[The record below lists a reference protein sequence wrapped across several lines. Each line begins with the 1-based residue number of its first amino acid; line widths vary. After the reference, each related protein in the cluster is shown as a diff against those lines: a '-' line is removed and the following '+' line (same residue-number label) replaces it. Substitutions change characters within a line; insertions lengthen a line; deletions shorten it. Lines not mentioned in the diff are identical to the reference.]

1 MRPWPSQLD
10 KSMTMIHEQAIYRHT
25 AIVRLTHWVNVVC
38 LTVLLMS
45 GLQIFNAHP
54 ALYVGKQSDFDH
66 PVLSIA
72 ADRPDNVG
80 IVTILGQRFTT
91 TGVLGVSK
99 AGGEQVVRAF
109 PSWATLPSGQDL
121 ATARRWH
128 FLFAWIFVLNGAV
141 YLLSSLATGHV
152 RRDLLP
158 SLAALWSLPRSLLDH
173 IRLRFPR
180 GEEAR
185 RYNVVQQLTYL
196 AVIFGLLPIAVVTGL
211 AMSPALDAL
220 FHPMVDLFGG
230 RQSARTVHFV
240 AAAAIVLFVVVH
252 VVMVFVS
259 GVFNNLRSMITGRY
273 DLGEENARGRH

>member
-1 MRPWPSQLD
+1 
-10 KSMTMIHEQAIYRHT
+10 MTMIREQVIYRHT

-72 ADRPDNVG
+72 ADRRDDVG

-141 YLLSSLATGHV
+141 YLISSLASGHV

-158 SLAALWSLPRSLLDH
+158 SLAALGSLPRSLLDH

-211 AMSPALDAL
+211 AMSPGLDAL
-220 FHPMVDLFGG
+220 FHPMVDLLGG

-240 AAAAIVLFVVVH
+240 AAAAIVMFVVVH
-252 VVMVFVS
+252 VAMVLVS
-259 GVFNNLRSMITGRY
+259 GVFNNMRSMITGRY
-273 DLGEENARGRH
+273 DLGEENAHGRH